1 VLLLLLFSG
10 LKLLETRTHRDA
22 AAAAFLGYFLIVT
35 NFLYTQSI
43 PTAAAMGAALFGITA
58 TLVGLSAPYRA
69 PRANLGTTSLLL
81 AHAAPAALV
90 LFLLFPRVQG
100 PLWGLP
106 QDAYTAMTGLS
117 DTMTPGHISRL
128 ALSDQI
134 AFRAEF
140 QGESPL
146 HVLRYWRGPVMWD
159 FDGRSWSVGALLP
172 SDEAPPRF
180 GRVTYRYS
188 VLLEPH
194 NRNWLFALETAASV
208 PPDARYSVDGQLLA
222 RLPVRA
228 CATRS
233 CRPLAWRYVPTSA
246 RSCCAARCGCRRA
259 PTPGRA
265 RSRRNGAPARRAT
278 SSCSRAPSPSC
289 ARAAIC
295 TRSSRRC
302 SGPIRWTNFC
312 SARERASASISPR
325 RSCS

>member
-1 VLLLLLFSG
+1 MPERRAVSARELAWLTGSLLIVILPHAMRAPWWLTLLTLCLFGWRFYYALNGAPLPSRWLVIAVSVVAMLGVWIEYRTLFGRQPGVLLLLLFSG

-172 SDEAPPRF
+172 SDEAPPGF

-208 PPDARYSVDGQLLA
+208 PP
-222 RLPVRA
+222 
-228 CATRS
+228 
-233 CRPLAWRYVPTSA
+233 
-246 RSCCAARCGCRRA
+246 RR
-259 PTPGRA
+259 R
-265 RSRRNGAPARRAT
+265 
-278 SSCSRAPSPSC
+278 
-289 ARAAIC
+289 
-295 TRSSRRC
+295 
-302 SGPIRWTNFC
+302 
-312 SARERASASISPR
+312 
-325 RSCS
+325 